1 MQPFESGDDLFKK
14 TKNWSRKKK
23 AAVAV
28 VTIVLFAL
36 IVTVIYANFKPEDL
50 PEYQVQTVE
59 KGDIQSTF
67 DTQGVVESGSTETF
81 TAASGVRVMSVD
93 VKVGDH
99 VTAGQQLA
107 TFDVSTLN
115 TQLAAY
121 KSAYDKAKSSYDKS
135 AKSVSDAKTNLSSV
149 KSEIAAVEK
158 EVAQLQKEVDA
169 AENAQVSLPE
179 TPKLTEA
186 QIQQI
191 MQQLASGGMTQ
202 EQISEIIAELRAQ
215 TGNVDI
221 TEALQNSAAARKLQ
235 LTQKQAQLTALE
247 TQRTLY
253 ETQQDTTI
261 TDLYKSV
268 MDQKSKEYESYK
280 ALVDSLKTG
289 WKATADGIVTE
300 VNLTAGE
307 VFTPK
312 TETNNNLD
320 LSSIM
325 SMASGNSDVASV
337 LSDIF
342 STTAGSNTGTGT
354 GIIVENYGDFYASF
368 TVGKYDFQDLKVG
381 QKATVISLDKTYD
394 AVVTYV
400 SATANST
407 SGFDISSIT
416 SSLTGGSS
424 STSTNSAPVQVKI
437 INPDEKIVLGFDVDV
452 KIDTEKLENV
462 VRIPVEAVTSSEGEN
477 CVFVYDPEEK
487 TVVKRTVELGIGSDT
502 YYEVTSGVSL
512 GEQVVLN
519 PKTALQD
526 GDKIAVKS

>member
-1 MQPFESGDDLFKK
+1 MESGDVLFKRI
-14 TKNWSRKKK
+14 KNWSRKKQ
-23 AAVAV
+23 AFVFIGG
-28 VTIVLFAL
+28 IVLLAL
-36 IVTVIYANFKPEDL
+36 IITVIYANFKPEDL
-50 PEYQVQTVE
+50 PEYQVETVAR
-59 KGDIQSTF
+59 GDIQSTF

-107 TFDVSTLN
+107 TFDVSTLDA
-115 TQLAAY
+115 QLAAY
-121 KSAYDKAKSSYDKS
+121 KSAYDKAKASYDKS

-149 KSEIAAVEK
+149 NSQITTVEK
-158 EVAQLQKEVDA
+158 EIAQLQKEVEA
-169 AENAQVSLPE
+169 AENTQVSLPDG
-179 TPKLTEA
+179 TALTEE
-186 QIQQI
+186 QLQEL
-191 MQQLASGGMTQ
+191 MQQLASGGMSQ
-202 EQISEIIAELRAQ
+202 AQIEEIVAAIRAQAGQVNIAEAIQ
-215 TGNVDI
+215 D
-221 TEALQNSAAARKLQ
+221 SAAAKKLQ
-235 LTQKQAQLTALE
+235 LTQKQAQLTSLQ
-247 TQRTLY
+247 TQQTLY
-253 ETQQDTTI
+253 EAQQDTTI
-261 TDLYKSV
+261 ADLYKSV
-268 MDQKSKEYESYK
+268 MEQKSKEYEDYK
-280 ALVDSLKTG
+280 AIVDSLKNG

-300 VNLTAGE
+300 VNLVAGE
-307 VFTPK
+307 VFAPK
-312 TETNNNLD
+312 TESNSNVD

-325 SMASGNSDVASV
+325 SMASGNSDVAGV

-342 STTAGSNTGTGT
+342 STTSGSDTGVGT
-354 GIIVENYGDFYASF
+354 GIVVENYGDFYASF
-368 TVGKYDFQDLKVG
+368 TVGKYDLQDLKVG

-424 STSTNSAPVQVKI
+424 SSTNSAPVQVQI
-437 INPDEKIVLGFDVDV
+437 MNPDEKIVLGFDVDV
-452 KIDTEKLENV
+452 KIDTEKLEDV

-487 TVVKRTVELGIGSDT
+487 TVSKRTVELGIGSDT

-512 GEQVVLN
+512 GEQIILN

>member
-1 MQPFESGDDLFKK
+1 MKIWVQPFESGDDLFKK

-179 TPKLTEA
+179 TPQLTEA
-186 QIQQI
+186 QVQQI

-202 EQISEIIAELRAQ
+202 EQISEIIAALRAQ

-221 TEALQNSAAARKLQ
+221 TEALQNSAAAKKLQ

-247 TQRTLY
+247 TQQTLY

-268 MDQKSKEYESYK
+268 MEQKSKEYESYK

-325 SMASGNSDVASV
+325 SMPRG
-337 LSDIF
+337 
-342 STTAGSNTGTGT
+342 
-354 GIIVENYGDFYASF
+354 
-368 TVGKYDFQDLKVG
+368 
-381 QKATVISLDKTYD
+381 ATPAQVP
-394 AVVTYV
+394 
-400 SATANST
+400 
-407 SGFDISSIT
+407 G
-416 SSLTGGSS
+416 SSLKITAIFTRASL
-424 STSTNSAPVQVKI
+424 SANMI
-437 INPDEKIVLGFDVDV
+437 S
-452 KIDTEKLENV
+452 
-462 VRIPVEAVTSSEGEN
+462 RI
-477 CVFVYDPEEK
+477 
-487 TVVKRTVELGIGSDT
+487 
-502 YYEVTSGVSL
+502 
-512 GEQVVLN
+512 
-519 PKTALQD
+519 
-526 GDKIAVKS
+526 

>member
-1 MQPFESGDDLFKK
+1 MVS
-14 TKNWSRKKK
+14 
-23 AAVAV
+23 
-28 VTIVLFAL
+28 IVLIAL

-50 PEYQVQTVE
+50 PEYQVETVE
-59 KGDIQSTF
+59 RGDIQSTF

-121 KSAYDKAKSSYDKS
+121 KSAYDKAKASYDKS
-135 AKSVSDAKTNLSSV
+135 AKSVSDAKTNLKSVSSDISA
-149 KSEIAAVEK
+149 KEK

-179 TPKLTEA
+179 VSELTEA
-186 QIQQI
+186 QIQQL
-191 MQQLASGGMTQ
+191 MKQLASGGMSQ
-202 EQISEIIAELRAQ
+202 EQIAEIVAELRTQA
-215 TGNVDI
+215 GKVDV
-221 TEALQNSAAARKLQ
+221 TAALQNSAAAKKLQ
-235 LTQKQAQLTALE
+235 LTQKQAELTALE

-268 MDQKSKEYESYK
+268 MDQKSKEYENYK
-280 ALVDSLKTG
+280 ALVDSLKNG

-307 VFTPK
+307 AFTPK

-342 STTAGSNTGTGT
+342 STTAGSDNGVGT
-354 GIIVENYGDFYASF
+354 GIVVENYGDFYASF
-368 TVGKYDFQDLKVG
+368 TVGKYDLQDLEVG

-400 SATANST
+400 SATANAT

-424 STSTNSAPVQVKI
+424 SSTNSAPVQVKI
-437 INPDEKIVLGFDVDV
+437 INPDKKIVLGFDVDV
-452 KIDTEKLENV
+452 EIDTEKLEDV

-487 TVVKRTVELGIGSDT
+487 TVTKRTVELGIGSDT